1 MKIEILKAVNGQW
14 YFRVVAVNGKILCH
28 SETYKQRKSAIKGAE
43 AIIQGILNF
52 GKTQKDID
60 GWMRKNETTYVLNLQ
75 EKGTK
80 Q

>member
-14 YFRVVAVNGKILCH
+14 YFRIVAVNGKIICH
-28 SETYKQRKSAIKGAE
+28 SETYKQRQSAIKGAE

-52 GKTQKDID
+52 GKTQKDIHC
-60 GWMRKNETTYVLNLQ
+60 WMRKNETTYILDLQ
-75 EKGTK
+75 AKGIK